1 MIFTYVKIY
10 REARRQEQQIAA
22 LTLSLHLPPASP
34 STPRLPARS
43 SHLAASTVDLV
54 GITGNSSPV
63 SNGGAEN
70 KSSSSLAA
78 PGSRVAADCNG
89 VGGRRISCEVDGQ
102 RQRLSNER
110 RMMKR
115 EHKAAKTLGVIM
127 GAFLVCWLP
136 FFTWYLT
143 ASLCSD
149 ACPDLLP
156 DWSINVLFWIGYVN
170 SALNPVIYP
179 CFNRDFREAFR
190 RLLTCNRSCSCNA
203 SGVTVVAS
211 VDSYNLQQARPSIV
225 QSTMTSCWTCFR
237 RKIGVGNHS
246 DVSETTR
253 LNDVM
258 KIKPT
263 IPMITLND

>member
-22 LTLSLHLPPASP
+22 LTLSLHLPPVSP
-34 STPRLPARS
+34 STKNTCQV
-43 SHLAASTVDLV
+43 ASTVDLV
-54 GITGNSSPV
+54 GNTDNSTPV
-63 SNGGAEN
+63 NNGA
-70 KSSSSLAA
+70 KPSSSLTAQGLRPPTNSDSA
-78 PGSRVAADCNG
+78 C
-89 VGGRRISCEVDGQ
+89 GRTSSCEVDGQ
-102 RQRLSNER
+102 RQKLSNER

-127 GAFLVCWLP
+127 GAFLICWLP

-156 DWSINVLFWIGYVN
+156 DWSINVLFWIGYAN
-170 SALNPVIYP
+170 SALNPIIYP

-190 RLLTCNRSCSCNA
+190 RLLTCKRNSLNNTTGA
-203 SGVTVVAS
+203 VVSS
-211 VDSYNLQQARPSIV
+211 VDSYHLQQSHSSILINCSSCFQRTTGARY
-225 QSTMTSCWTCFR
+225 
-237 RKIGVGNHS
+237 HS
-246 DVSETTR
+246 DMSETTR

-258 KIKPT
+258 KVQPT
-263 IPMITLND
+263 IPMVILNK